1 MVAASVFRDCAVKC
15 LGFDAGD
22 GDVEEVAGDDGAGVG
37 EVDDFVGGGATRP
50 AGGIAEGGTFDEDF
64 KGGVEKFVV
73 EVLAEEVLVGKEKF
87 VAPHFFGGG
96 DVVIKER
103 GGSVG
108 SRGVFENEGVV
119 ERGLAKKGTGLL
131 KVVLGLAGEAD
142 NDVGG
147 DGDVGHGVA
156 QTAEGVKVGFAGVT
170 AAHGFE
176 DGVGAGLHG
185 QVKVV
190 AELGKRAE
198 GAEKFVGATGGMAR
212 EEAEAAKAGDLANG
226 VQKPWEGFCE
236 RLMADG

>member
-1 MVAASVFRDCAVKC
+1 MCRDCGVEG

-22 GDVEEVAGDDGAGVG
+22 GDVEEIAGDDGAEIC
-37 EVDDFVGGGATRP
+37 EVDDFVGGGAARP
-50 AGGIAEGGTFDEDF
+50 TGGVAEGGTFDENF
-64 KGGVEKFVV
+64 KRGVEKFVV
-73 EVLAEEVLVGKEKF
+73 EVLAKEVLVGKEEF
-87 VAPHFFGGG
+87 VAAHFFSGG
-96 DVVIKER
+96 DVVVEER

-119 ERGLAKKGTGLL
+119 ERGLAKEGTGLL
-131 KVVLGLAGEAD
+131 KVIFGLAGEAD
-142 NDVGG
+142 NDVGC

-190 AELGKRAE
+190 AKLGKGAE
-198 GAEKFVGATGGMAR
+198 GAEEFVGATGGMAR